1 MKLVVSHSEKL
12 PTPEEVAALSG
23 FSEFA
28 KFFSSV
34 GGDSAALEVARA
46 AAKLSTPEPSTKEG
60 VEKQKEG
67 LGEKVPENP
76 SKEEIANG
84 QSAAPFP
91 KGDKCIL
98 SAVKQKERYNGVECT
113 IEVVHKAKCKIWIP
127 KLSEFKTVP
136 FDELTLASAPVQ
148 PPLESAT
155 PSGASKLSE
164 ILRDDE

>member
-46 AAKLSTPEPSTKEG
+46 AAKLSTPEPSKKEG

-67 LGEKVPENP
+67 LGEKVPIRGSFSQRRQVHTFCSEAERKVQRCRMHHRSCTQGKVQNLD
-76 SKEEIANG
+76 
-84 QSAAPFP
+84 P
-91 KGDKCIL
+91 K
-98 SAVKQKERYNGVECT
+98 VER
-113 IEVVHKAKCKIWIP
+113 I
-127 KLSEFKTVP
+127 
-136 FDELTLASAPVQ
+136 
-148 PPLESAT
+148 
-155 PSGASKLSE
+155 
-164 ILRDDE
+164 

>member
-46 AAKLSTPEPSTKEG
+46 AAKLSTPEPSKKEG

-98 SAVKQKERYNGVECT
+98 SAVKQKKGT
-113 IEVVHKAKCKIWIP
+113 
-127 KLSEFKTVP
+127 TV
-136 FDELTLASAPVQ
+136 
-148 PPLESAT
+148 
-155 PSGASKLSE
+155 
-164 ILRDDE
+164 